1 MLTPHRLT
9 RCGGNPSSAVA
20 RGHSLVRSPGVAL
33 AFGYAC
39 QSFPQAATWQGRVP
53 LPSGTTNWC
62 IKQMCIT
69 PGAVLSLPHKN
80 LLSGWPRDSHRNLRS
95 VQFLRHAV
103 SSLSLTALSPFGRRN
118 WKWSPKDQHAK
129 NIILLPLEAMPSS
142 FAKNQV
148 EPCNETGRIRR
159 RVRPLRLFI
168 VELAI
173 SSHSPTCAGS

>member
-20 RGHSLVRSPGVAL
+20 RGHSLVEILGCGFSFRVCMPK
-33 AFGYAC
+33 
-39 QSFPQAATWQGRVP
+39 FPQAATWQGRVP

-118 WKWSPKDQHAK
+118 WKWSPKDQPAK
-129 NIILLPLEAMPSS
+129 NIILLPARGQCRHPSP
-142 FAKNQV
+142 KNQV
-148 EPCNETGRIRR
+148 EPCNENRAY
-159 RVRPLRLFI
+159 P
-168 VELAI
+168 
-173 SSHSPTCAGS
+173 SPGAASTAFHC